1 MDEILIRELEKEL
14 NNQYSEDDAALML
27 AHINN
32 FFKNKLDKDELML
45 IVSDIIEMESS
56 DAN

>member
-14 NNQYSEDDAALML
+14 NNQYSENDAKLML

-32 FFKNKLDKDELML
+32 FFKNQLDKDELML
-45 IVSDIIEMESS
+45 IVSDIIEMDLS
-56 DAN
+56 DGN

>member
-14 NNQYSEDDAALML
+14 NNHYSENDSKMLL

-32 FFKNKLDKDELML
+32 FFKNQLDKDELML
-45 IVSDIIEMESS
+45 IVSEIIELESS

>member
-14 NNQYSEDDAALML
+14 NNQYSENDSKMLL

-32 FFKNKLDKDELML
+32 FFKNQLDKDELML
-45 IVSDIIEMESS
+45 IVSEIIELESS

>member
-14 NNQYSEDDAALML
+14 NNQYSENDAKLML

-32 FFKNKLDKDELML
+32 FFKNQLDKDELML
-45 IVSDIIEMESS
+45 IVSDIIEMELS
-56 DAN
+56 DGN

>member
-14 NNQYSEDDAALML
+14 ANNYSESDANSML

-32 FFKNKLDKDELML
+32 FFKNQLDKDELTL
-45 IVSDIIEMESS
+45 IVSDIIEMEEQ
-56 DAN
+56 NGN

>member
-14 NNQYSEDDAALML
+14 SNQYPENDSKMLL

-32 FFKNKLDKDELML
+32 FFKNQLDKEELML
-45 IVSDIIEMESS
+45 IVSDIIELESS
-56 DAN
+56 DGN